1 MRFIDYY
8 EKGMARSS
16 GGVAFVDGDTR
27 HSWSELD
34 RLSARIAAGLSAIA
48 PSHDARIGVYSPND
62 ARAFACVL
70 GILRADL
77 VWVPINWRNTV
88 HANGHLL
95 ELTGCDVLFYHSDFA
110 GEALQLA
117 EQCNTAIRLIC
128 LDDETETGNG
138 LAAFCG
144 DHRDVPQPRDDMD
157 RLVALFPTG
166 GTTGLS
172 KAARWS
178 HRTLSATC
186 DAFWHCL
193 ATEEPIV
200 HLVAGPMTHAAGL
213 LALNM
218 MPAAPTHV
226 ILKTPDPLSIL
237 QAIDKHKVTHL
248 YLPPT
253 LLYALLSHP
262 RVGEFDYSSL
272 RAMVLAAAPVAPEK
286 LREALTVF
294 GPVLCQSYGQA
305 EAPMFLTF
313 LSSGDLAEADETS
326 PVFASCGRET
336 LKARLAIMGD
346 DGALLADN
354 ARGEIVARGP
364 LVFSGYHANPEGT
377 KQAFADQWLKTGDV
391 GYRDSE
397 GYYYIVDRKKDMVV
411 TGGFNVYTA
420 EVEQAVL
427 AHPDVRD
434 CAVFGIP
441 DTKWGEAVKA
451 VVELKPGASFDPD
464 AITATVKDLLGSVQ
478 APKSVDAWPELPRSG
493 NGKVLK
499 REIRDSFWRDE
510 DRQV

>member
-8 EKGMARSS
+8 SKGMAR
-16 GGVAFVDGDTR
+16 GKGRVAFVDGDTCS
-27 HSWSELD
+27 SWAEVD
-34 RLSARIAAGLSAIA
+34 TLSAKIAAGLCDLAAS
-48 PSHDARIGVYSPND
+48 DEARVGVYSPND

-95 ELTGCDVLFYHSDFA
+95 ELASCDILFYHSDFTD
-110 GEALQLA
+110 EARQLA
-117 EQCNTAIRLIC
+117 EQRKGGMRLIC
-128 LDDETETGNG
+128 LDREPETGLSLTSLANG
-138 LAAFCG
+138 QSELP
-144 DHRDVPQPRDDMD
+144 VPREDED

-172 KAARWS
+172 KASRWT
-178 HRTLSATC
+178 HRTLTATC
-186 DAFWHCL
+186 DAFWQCL
-193 ATEEPIV
+193 ATDEPIV
-200 HLVAGPMTHAAGL
+200 HLMAGPMTHAAGL

-218 MPAAPTHV
+218 MPAAPTHI

-237 QAIDKHKVTHL
+237 RAIDAHKVTHL

-262 RVGEFDYSSL
+262 RVGEFNYSSL

-286 LREALTVF
+286 LREAIKVF
-294 GPVLCQSYGQA
+294 GPVICQSYGQA

-313 LSSGDLAEADETS
+313 LPAKDLAEAGDNS
-326 PVFASCGRET
+326 PIFASCGRET
-336 LKARLAIMGD
+336 LQARLAIMD
-346 DGALLADN
+346 DNGALLPDN
-354 ARGEIVARGP
+354 TRGEIVAKGP
-364 LVFSGYHANPEGT
+364 LVFSGYHANAEGT
-377 KQAFADQWLKTGDV
+377 EKAFANGWLLTGDV
-391 GYRDSE
+391 GYRDSD
-397 GYYYIVDRKKDMVV
+397 GYYYIVDRKKDMIV

-441 DTKWGEAVKA
+441 DEKWGEAVKA
-451 VVELKPGASFDPD
+451 VVELKPGATFDPEG
-464 AITATVKDLLGSVQ
+464 IMATVKDLLGSVQ
-478 APKSVDAWPELPRSG
+478 TPKSVDAWDELPRSG

-499 REIRDSFWRDE
+499 REIRDSFWRNQN
-510 DRQV
+510 RQV